1 MEQRTQAESAGA
13 DAGARLPPRKRSRAG
28 DDACGAS
35 GDDGQFDAAHLD
47 CPDGGTAESEDVGE
61 SDTSGLQGEYSDSID
76 SDWRQDQSS
85 QECDDDDDD
94 DDDDEDDDED
104 DEDDEEDEE
113 DEAGEEEDDGEDD
126 EDDSE
131 EETADSDEH
140 DATHGDTTE
149 SDGADDCGVR
159 RRVVPRGPQRK

>member
-85 QECDDDDDD
+85 QECDEDDD
-94 DDDDEDDDED
+94 DDDDEDDEDD
-104 DEDDEEDEE
+104 DEDDDDDEE
-113 DEAGEEEDDGEDD
+113 EEAGEEQDDGEDD